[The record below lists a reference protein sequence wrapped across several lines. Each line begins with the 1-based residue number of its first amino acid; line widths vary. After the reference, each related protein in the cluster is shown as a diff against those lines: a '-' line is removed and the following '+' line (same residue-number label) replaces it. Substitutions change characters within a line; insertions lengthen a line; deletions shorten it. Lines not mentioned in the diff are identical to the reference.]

1 MLACL
6 DLEQK
11 NQEEGDV
18 GEKEMEVALKRSSGL
33 LCTMRECAPTEVL
46 GWSERECACIRACIS
61 ACCMLLLAVNG
72 FCGVCVSA
80 ALLSTYLCLLHVC
93 VLPACSVEQKK
104 KQRGALHHRRRE
116 SMKET

>member
-33 LCTMRECAPTEVL
+33 LCTMHECALTERVN
-46 GWSERECACIRACIS
+46 
-61 ACCMLLLAVNG
+61 CM
-72 FCGVCVSA
+72 
-80 ALLSTYLCLLHVC
+80 HVC
-93 VLPACSVEQKK
+93 WVGVNESVHALGHALVHAACWRLS
-104 KQRGALHHRRRE
+104 RGIGRAE
-116 SMKET
+116 GSEAPG

>member
-46 GWSERECACIRACIS
+46 GWSERV
-61 ACCMLLLAVNG
+61 CMHQG
-72 FCGVCVSA
+72 M
-80 ALLSTYLCLLHVC
+80 H
-93 VLPACSVEQKK
+93 
-104 KQRGALHHRRRE
+104 
-116 SMKET
+116 

>member
-33 LCTMRECAPTEVL
+33 LCTMRECAPTERVNCMHVCWVGVNESVHASGHAL
-46 GWSERECACIRACIS
+46 VHA
-61 ACCMLLLAVNG
+61 ACCG
-72 FCGVCVSA
+72 G
-80 ALLSTYLCLLHVC
+80 
-93 VLPACSVEQKK
+93 E
-104 KQRGALHHRRRE
+104 QRGGAAPRVSKTGATVQNQNSSKKMIFVFLDL
-116 SMKET
+116 ET

>member
-18 GEKEMEVALKRSSGL
+18 GEKEMEVALKRSSGSL
-33 LCTMRECAPTEVL
+33 CAPTEVL
-46 GWSERECACIRACIS
+46 SWSERECACIRACIS
-61 ACCMLLLAVNG
+61 ACCMLLLAVNS

-80 ALLSTYLCLLHVC
+80 ALLAQWSR
-93 VLPACSVEQKK
+93 KK
-104 KQRGALHHRRRE
+104 IRWGAAPPTERE
-116 SMKET
+116 YEKDV

>member
-33 LCTMRECAPTEVL
+33 LCTMRECAPTERVLHCVL
-46 GWSERECACIRACIS
+46 GWSERECACISS
-61 ACCMLLLAVNG
+61 A
-72 FCGVCVSA
+72 S
-80 ALLSTYLCLLHVC
+80 
-93 VLPACSVEQKK
+93 
-104 KQRGALHHRRRE
+104 RRE
-116 SMKET
+116 WLLWCVRECCTVVRL

>member
-33 LCTMRECAPTEVL
+33 LCTMRECAPTERVNCMHVCWVGVNESVHASGHAL
-46 GWSERECACIRACIS
+46 VHA
-61 ACCMLLLAVNG
+61 ACCFSPRMASV
-72 FCGVCVSA
+72 VCA
-80 ALLSTYLCLLHVC
+80 
-93 VLPACSVEQKK
+93 
-104 KQRGALHHRRRE
+104 
-116 SMKET
+116 